1 MNNLEKLLKELCPS
15 GIEYQSLGEIAF
27 DIYRGSGITRN
38 QVTKDGTPCVRYGEI
53 YTTYDI
59 WFDNCVSFTDENLI
73 SNKKYFEY
81 GDVLF
86 AITGE
91 RVDEIAKSCVY
102 IGHEKCLAGGDIVVL
117 KHNQNPKYMSYVL
130 STAAARAQKSKGK
143 VKSKVVHSS
152 VPAIKGIVIPVPPL
166 PIQEEIVRILDTF
179 TELTA
184 ELTTELTAE
193 RTARKRQYEYYRDE
207 LFKFCDSSS
216 VKWKSISELGMLERG
231 GGLQKRDLTISG
243 VGCIHYGQ
251 IYTFYGTY
259 VDKTKSFVSKELA
272 CRLKK
277 IKKNDLLIAITSEN
291 IKDVCKCV
299 AWIGEE
305 EIVTGGHTAIFRHS
319 QNPKYISY
327 FFQTSSFFKQKQK
340 IANVTKVTEV
350 SPIKLSKVLIPI
362 PSIEEQNRIVSILDR
377 FDTLCNNLTSDLPAE
392 IEARKKQY
400 EYYRDKLLTFK
411 ELKQ

>member
-1 MNNLEKLLKELCPS
+1 
-15 GIEYQSLGEIAF
+15 
-27 DIYRGSGITRN
+27 
-38 QVTKDGTPCVRYGEI
+38 
-53 YTTYDI
+53 
-59 WFDNCVSFTDENLI
+59 
-73 SNKKYFEY
+73 
-81 GDVLF
+81 
-86 AITGE
+86 
-91 RVDEIAKSCVY
+91 
-102 IGHEKCLAGGDIVVL
+102 
-117 KHNQNPKYMSYVL
+117 MSYVL

-340 IANVTKVTEV
+340 IANGTKVIEV

-362 PSIEEQNRIVSILDR
+362 RSIEEQNRIVSILDR